1 MSVKSPKGIIKTVNS
16 LEEIKS
22 LPIVTK
28 LSFELHNGKITG
40 TSKVN
45 IPKLVDTFS
54 PMTLNILI
62 KEVLERVGIT
72 VVDNELFGFEETELK
87 QSFIEWFEAR
97 EKYRKENEKPRTAT
111 AAEL

>member
-1 MSVKSPKGIIKTVNS
+1 MSSVKTPSKIKSVNS
-16 LEEIKS
+16 LDQIKT

-28 LSFELHNGKITG
+28 LTFELHNGKITG

-72 VVDNELFGFEETELK
+72 VVDNEFFGFEENQLK
-87 QSFIEWFEAR
+87 EDFIKWYEAR
-97 EKYRKENEKPRTAT
+97 EKYRLENEKPLTAT
-111 AAEL
+111 AKEL